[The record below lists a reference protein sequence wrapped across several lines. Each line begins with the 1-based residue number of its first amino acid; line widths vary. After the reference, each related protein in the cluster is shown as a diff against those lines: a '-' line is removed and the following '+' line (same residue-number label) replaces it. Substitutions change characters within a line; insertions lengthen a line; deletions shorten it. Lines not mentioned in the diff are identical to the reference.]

1 MDKPFEEA
9 RYLASWL
16 VRFQDKFIHLL
27 DDQGFYIDE
36 DALVEEID
44 EYFNSRR

>member
-1 MDKPFEEA
+1 MNGPSEEA

-16 VRFQDKFIHLL
+16 VNNEETYIHLL

-36 DALVEEID
+36 EALAKEID